1 MSFRATQA
9 YADPQQTFQLCIL
22 ILSQFQYRL
31 TNARSH
37 RHKLKCNRSQSTQH
51 TQQAQFTLYPS
62 HIDCLVHPL
71 TCAVNAH
78 CTHGRQQ
85 PYGFD
90 QTRAPSTTLYIF
102 NRPRQQLTRAMLFL
116 RSLASPEIIS
126 CWKLAYSYTVHSS
139 YIDIILIYSIGSREV
154 LRG

>member
-1 MSFRATQA
+1 MRTCCETICKHRATQA

-22 ILSQFQYRL
+22 SQFQYRL
-31 TNARSH
+31 THARSH
-37 RHKLKCNRSQSTQH
+37 RHKLKYNRSQSTQH
-51 TQQAQFTLYPS
+51 IHSRHNNFTLYPT

-71 TCAVNAH
+71 TCAINTH
-78 CTHGRQQ
+78 CTHDRQQ

-116 RSLASPEIIS
+116 RSLASPETIP
-126 CWKLAYSYTVHSS
+126 C
-139 YIDIILIYSIGSREV
+139 
-154 LRG
+154 